1 MMDWTYLTGP
11 AIGAVIGYFTNYLAV
26 KMLFRPKKEI
36 RIWGH
41 RLPFT
46 PGVIP
51 KGKDRLAKAV
61 GEAVG
66 TRLLTKEDMQ
76 KHLLSEE
83 MEEKVTKSLMNH
95 MSESLKTT
103 CIRLGGS
110 EDGFEKMEG
119 KLVQILTDEI
129 MESIR
134 TLPIADIIGSEAK
147 NVIREKTAGT
157 MLQMFLSDE
166 LIDSVIQPVSGVVEN
181 YIEEKGPV
189 FIETELHKKLSAGF
203 ACPFTELAEKMDV
216 DMLLLENG
224 IKKIYRNVA
233 SKGIEQVLGSISVS
247 GMIEEKM
254 KAMDVD
260 ELENLVMS
268 VMKKELNTIVNLGA
282 IIGFLIGI
290 LNIFF

>member
-1 MMDWTYLTGP
+1 MMEWKYLTGP
-11 AIGAVIGYFTNYLAV
+11 LIGAVIGYFTNYLAV

-51 KGKDRLAKAV
+51 KGKDRLARAV

-66 TRLLTKEDMQ
+66 TRLLTKEDLQ
-76 KHLLSEE
+76 SQLLSEE
-83 MEEKVTKSLMNH
+83 VEEKVTEGMMKLF
-95 MSESLKTT
+95 SENLKTI
-103 CIRLGGS
+103 CIDMSGS
-110 EDGFEKMEG
+110 EEGFEKAEG
-119 KLVQILTDEI
+119 KLVRTLTDEI
-129 MESIR
+129 MDSVR
-134 TLPIADIIGSEAK
+134 SLPIADIIGSEAK
-147 NVIREKTAGT
+147 KVIQEKTAGT
-157 MLQMFLSDE
+157 MLKMFLTDE
-166 LIDSVIQPVSGVVEN
+166 LIDSVLQPVSGVVES

-189 FIETELHKKLSAGF
+189 FVETELQKKIDAASE
-203 ACPFTELAEKMDV
+203 CPLLELAEKMDV
-216 DMLLLENG
+216 DRQQLKSAMSRIYQKAVSEG
-224 IKKIYRNVA
+224 IDKL
-233 SKGIEQVLGSISVS
+233 LGSISVS